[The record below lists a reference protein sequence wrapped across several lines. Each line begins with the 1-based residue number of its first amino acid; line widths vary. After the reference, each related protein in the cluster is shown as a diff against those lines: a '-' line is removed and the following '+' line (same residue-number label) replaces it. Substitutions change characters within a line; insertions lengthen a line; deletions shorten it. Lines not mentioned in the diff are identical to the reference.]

1 VIMATLA
8 EQRRAIRDSVNS
20 SRAAT
25 GADERRATGR
35 RIEAERRGESVVQ
48 DLNRLIT
55 PQTQRRTLRT
65 VPPVGAVPVT
75 RGRGNYTPP
84 PATGGRGISWPL
96 TEGSAGESAEY
107 TRTYHDTPT
116 VLITTDGLVAL
127 ELPQIA
133 TITMR
138 DANGSVGDMRFAKR
152 PADNP

>member
-1 VIMATLA
+1 MATLA

-75 RGRGNYTPP
+75 RGRGTYTPP
-84 PATGGRGISWPL
+84 PATGGGGIASPL
-96 TEGSAGESAEY
+96 TEQDYAQREFHPSRYLQSA
-107 TRTYHDTPT
+107 
-116 VLITTDGLVAL
+116 DGIFVWEIKPPAK
-127 ELPQIA
+127 IVM
-133 TITMR
+133 T
-138 DANGSVGDMRFAKR
+138 DANGATVEQVFAV
-152 PADNP
+152 PT